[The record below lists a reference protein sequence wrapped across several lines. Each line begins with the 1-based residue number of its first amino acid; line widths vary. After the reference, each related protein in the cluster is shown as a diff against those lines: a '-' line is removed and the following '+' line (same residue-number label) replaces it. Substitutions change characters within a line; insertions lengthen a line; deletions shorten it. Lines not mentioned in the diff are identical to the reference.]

1 MKKKILV
8 MEKDDSILEIVVF
21 VLQDAGYDVKGLCSE
36 DDIFDHIARYNP
48 HAILLDIIVPSAIG
62 TEICNKLKVD
72 EKTKHIPVIVLST
85 HSKVT
90 QTIKEVCADDVLPKP
105 FDVDE
110 LLRAIEAQVK
120 S

>member
-8 MEKDDSILEIVVF
+8 MEKDGSILEIVTY
-21 VLQDAGYDVKGLCSE
+21 VLQDAGYDVKALSSE
-36 DDIFDHIARYNP
+36 VGIFDHIERYKP
-48 HAILLDIIVPSAIG
+48 HAILLDIIAPSTIG
-62 TEICNKLKVD
+62 TEICNKLKVN

-90 QTIKEVCADDVLPKP
+90 QTIKQVCADDVLPKP
-105 FDVDE
+105 FDVEE
-110 LLRAIEAQVK
+110 LLNAIEAQVK